1 MSHRITPTHGGRNSQ
16 TNKRTHKEAEAIDP
30 SHPDVIANCEKY
42 KAMLC
47 NLMDKIQEYLLLS
60 DDNNRTGALCPYN
73 KLGITIERPD
83 DNMICVWLD
92 EYSS

>member
-16 TNKRTHKEAEAIDP
+16 TNKRPHKEAEAIDP

-60 DDNNRTGALCPYN
+60 DDNKQSGALN
-73 KLGITIERPD
+73 SLNLVGSTSQLRE
-83 DNMICVWLD
+83 DNRICIWLQDVW
-92 EYSS
+92 S